1 MNPSSRPEA
10 SPPRRTRS
18 PQPPHTFPST
28 QPFFRREGTL
38 LGSGLPQLIDERSD
52 PNFRD
57 VYGLLARRSGTLD
70 AAVSRIRL
78 SGLDLRPEELRK
90 LERIRV
96 LLTEVNA
103 ITLRSEAEACL
114 ADPNKVS
121 NLANVV
127 ELMEKG
133 VIAVRSAPLAGWA
146 PDFSLFGRNGRPWM
160 VLVGLHWFARPYPHG
175 GPALASLHGPEAAG
189 RTARRFSTLWRGAH
203 DIGPA
208 ILHILRDARR
218 RSAVPSDFPEREGE
232 RERASGAEPS

>member
-1 MNPSSRPEA
+1 MTASSHPEGPTTRPTRHPSDPKGFHS
-10 SPPRRTRS
+10 TR
-18 PQPPHTFPST
+18 
-28 QPFFRREGTL
+28 PFFRGEGML
-38 LGSGLPQLIDERSD
+38 LQSGLPQLIDERSD

-96 LLTEVNA
+96 LLTEVNGL
-103 ITLRSEAEACL
+103 TLRSEAEACL
-114 ADPNKVS
+114 ADPNKAS
-121 NLANVV
+121 NLTNLV

-133 VIAVRSAPLAGWA
+133 IIAVRSAPLAGWA
-146 PDFSLFGRNGRPWM
+146 PDFSLFGRKGRPWM

-175 GPALASLHGPEAAG
+175 GPALASLHGPEAAT

-208 ILHILRDARR
+208 VLHLLQEAGTRSGVRSDSGRR
-218 RSAVPSDFPEREGE
+218 HGKCKRP
-232 RERASGAEPS
+232 SGAESS